1 MSEAVVSDLGRSMAV
16 LPAYRRDGEDAL
28 SAAAACMLRL
38 LDAVEWENQ
47 PRHLAEAVPHFI
59 DNLDVAD
66 VRATLANVQLRTFA
80 VACPSGHVPDGAMPC
95 LYEPKDGAPMI
106 VLSREGGQLKIFDG
120 ASREEQLRSGPLP
133 SGTAY
138 VVKRSEEPLAG
149 RQSQSWGRRIA
160 RRFRRAL
167 FYLLL
172 LTFFFSLLSLA
183 TPLFMKSLYDTVIP
197 SQSTLQLAYL
207 VAGVGIALTMETVF
221 RRLRSLVL
229 DSLAGRVDYLVGRA
243 AFERVMML
251 PLSRLENEPLG
262 RQVSQLQSF
271 EAIREVFAGALG
283 EALLDLPFLVLFLAA
298 IAILGGWLVLV
309 PIVAALVFIA
319 ATAVLLSRNRDGDG
333 AEKSR
338 QSRFL
343 VETLSGMHAIK
354 FAGAETVWNERYR
367 DLAAATAM
375 SDFRRAMAQNASL
388 VFSRLTST
396 CAAIAMMGFGALAV
410 IDQSMTVGAL
420 IACTALLWRTLT
432 PMQSAYMASN
442 RIPQVLGSLRQL
454 GFLMRMPAEREP
466 GQMPASRVLK
476 GKIALKG
483 VAHRFSA
490 DADAALGGVSMTVEP
505 GEIVA
510 ITGPNG
516 AGKSTLLNLVAGL
529 YRPSLGAILIDGV
542 DIRQL
547 DTIDLR
553 QSIAVMPQTLELM
566 YGTVAQNM
574 RLAEPTASDADIEA
588 AARLA
593 HIYDDIMALPSGFD
607 TRLTES
613 VLSELTEG
621 FKQRLA
627 LARAYLR
634 DAPIM
639 LLDEPGHAL
648 DDVGDKAL
656 IAALQQLRKR
666 TTVLIVTHRP
676 SHIQIADR
684 VLMLDRGRTA
694 YFGDP
699 AGFFEHINGKAA

>member
-1 MSEAVVSDLGRSMAV
+1 MTVAAGELGRGMAV
-16 LPAYRRDGEDAL
+16 LGPYRSDGEGAL
-28 SAAAACMLRL
+28 SAAAACMLKL
-38 LDAVEWENQ
+38 LEAIEWDGK

-59 DNLDVAD
+59 DNLDMAD

-80 VACPSGHVPDGAMPC
+80 VECPEGRLPDGALPC
-95 LYEPKDGAPMI
+95 LYEPTGGAPLVVFGREDGALR
-106 VLSREGGQLKIFDG
+106 VFDG
-120 ASREEQLRSGPLP
+120 ATQEVASRHSRLP
-133 SGTAY
+133 PGTAF
-138 VVKRSEEPLAG
+138 VVKPTEQAAG
-149 RQSQSWGRRIA
+149 GRPSRSWGSRITA
-160 RRFRRAL
+160 RFRTAL
-167 FYLLL
+167 LYLLL
-172 LTFFFSLLSLA
+172 LTFVFNLLSLA
-183 TPLFMKSLYDTVIP
+183 TPLFMKALYDTVIP

-207 VAGVGIALTMETVF
+207 VAGVAIALTMETVF

-251 PLSRLENEPLG
+251 PLTRLENEPLG

-309 PIVAALVFIA
+309 PVVAALVFVA
-319 ATAVLLSRNRDGDG
+319 AITVVLSGSREGDG

-375 SDFRRAMAQNASL
+375 RDFRNAMAQNANL
-388 VFSRLTST
+388 VFSRLVST
-396 CAAIAMMGFGALAV
+396 CAAVAMMGFGALAV
-410 IDQSMTVGAL
+410 IDQTMTVGAL
-420 IACTALLWRTLT
+420 IACTALLWRALT
-432 PMQSAYMASN
+432 PMQSAYMAGN

-454 GFLMRMPAEREP
+454 GMLMRLPAEREP
-466 GQMPASRVLK
+466 GQVPASRVLK

-490 DADAALGGVSMTVEP
+490 DTDAALSGVSLAVEP

-574 RLAEPTASDADIEA
+574 RLADPTASDADIEA
-588 AARLA
+588 SARMA
-593 HIYDDIMALPSGFD
+593 HIHDDIVALPSGYD

-634 DAPIM
+634 KAPIV

-648 DDVGDKAL
+648 DDIGDKAL

-666 TTVLIVTHRP
+666 ATILIVTHRP

-684 VLMLDRGRTA
+684 VLMLDRGRPA
-694 YFGDP
+694 YVGDA